1 MILIDFIFKAGK
13 NCYLQIFLQE
23 CNIIKEKRISNY
35 IIGDVENSDK
45 EDSSEEH
52 SDKKDSSEEN

>member
-1 MILIDFIFKAGK
+1 MILIASILKAGK
-13 NCYLQIFLQE
+13 NYYPQIFLQE
-23 CNIIKEKRISNY
+23 CNIIKEKSISNY

-45 EDSSEEH
+45 EDSSEED